1 MRTLLTSLLSV
12 FALGAVDYSQLGANW
27 ADTAGNELCATGTRQ
42 SPIDLRDDD
51 PTCGGDDLNLSLD
64 SYVDYT
70 SLEVENKGYTLQFN
84 FPSAQNNGRMTRKFK
99 TGGESEF
106 EALQFH
112 VHAPSE
118 NTINGQHMDLEI
130 HFVHQYVGGGFGG
143 VLAVM
148 FDTEV
153 GGGAENLFIE

>member
-1 MRTLLTSLLSV
+1 
-12 FALGAVDYSQLGANW
+12 
-27 ADTAGNELCATGTRQ
+27 
-42 SPIDLRDDD
+42 
-51 PTCGGDDLNLSLD
+51 
-64 SYVDYT
+64 
-70 SLEVENKGYTLQFN
+70 
-84 FPSAQNNGRMTRKFK
+84 MTRKFK

-118 NTINGQHMDLEI
+118 NTINGRHMGLEI
-130 HFVHQYVGGGFGG
+130 HFVHQYVGGGLGG

-153 GGGAENLFIE
+153 GGDAENLFI